1 MLDRRSD
8 PSRHHKDN
16 GWLVTIM
23 RKTLN
28 RNAVPRGIARQF
40 WTTAVVALLRRWP
53 VAYRSWKTE
62 RAAIAQLHSM
72 SDRELKD
79 IGLRR
84 SVITGAVIMR
94 GDSAYCYD
102 ALDA

>member
-1 MLDRRSD
+1 MIVRTV
-8 PSRHHKDN
+8 PS
-16 GWLVTIM
+16 G
-23 RKTLN
+23 
-28 RNAVPRGIARQF
+28 NAVPQGIARQF

-62 RAAIAQLHSM
+62 RAAIAQLHAM

-94 GDSAYCYD
+94 GHNAHCC
-102 ALDA
+102 APLDA